1 MLSYRCRGQIGSPAV
16 VLLHGFLGSKEDWNE
31 IIEQLADDF
40 FCISIDLPGHGGHC
54 SHNSHGDTT
63 QASGNNQLDFTSQS
77 LELPTPGFNRCAELI
92 HTTLEQL
99 NISQYHLVG
108 YSLGGRIALHLARL
122 YPQALLSLCLE
133 SCHPGLQNQADRVA
147 RKANDLAWASKLETL
162 SIRDFLSLWYQQAV
176 FSDLTEAERAKL
188 IDKRADNR
196 PLQLLNCYLAT
207 SLAEQQDLWDT
218 PSCLPVDCH
227 FIAGHQDHKFMAL
240 AKRWQQQQPL
250 SLHCIEASGHNVHL
264 AAPEAF
270 AEQLKTIFASNSN
283 F

>member
-1 MLSYRCRGQIGSPAV
+1 MLSYRTIGKSGAPCV
-16 VLLHGFLGSKEDWNE
+16 VFLHGFLGSKEDWNE

-40 FCISIDLPGHGGHC
+40 FCISIDLPGHGGNGIND
-54 SHNSHGDTT
+54 NS
-63 QASGNNQLDFTSQS
+63 S
-77 LELPTPGFNRCAELI
+77 LKLPTPGFNRCAELV
-92 HTTLEQL
+92 HTTLKQL

-122 YPQALLSLCLE
+122 YPQALQSLCLE
-133 SCHPGLQNQADRVA
+133 SCHPGLQNADDRVA
-147 RKANDLAWASKLETL
+147 RQANDRDWADKLANLPIKE
-162 SIRDFLSLWYQQAV
+162 FLSLWYQQAV
-176 FSDLTEAERAKL
+176 FSDLTQAERKQL
-188 IDKRADNR
+188 IHKRANNSAMA
-196 PLQLLNCYLAT
+196 LLNCYQAT

-218 PSCLPVDCH
+218 PSLLPISSH
-227 FIAGHQDHKFMAL
+227 FIAGHQDQKFMAL

-270 AEQLKTIFASNSN
+270 TEQLKTIFASNSN